1 MLTKPPSNGICS
13 RISPEFA
20 FRSFL
25 HGTKSNQFHPPW
37 RICIYSWCILQA
49 GGDRDEHSSYLQVW
63 QQPSRALAKA
73 ISLSGQ
79 PGGNPSPRGR
89 DRAKRAKAQSGSRV
103 CRTGGHAERLYVPRA
118 ARPTTPEAGCTMKT
132 RYMLDTNMC
141 IYIAKHRPP
150 EVRARFERLKPGQLV
165 MSAITYGELYYGASK
180 SSQQA
185 KALAQLQELVQ
196 DIPVEELDSR
206 ASEAYG
212 EIRATLEKEGRLIG
226 NNDLW
231 IGAHALALNLTL
243 ATNNEREFKRIPG
256 LLLENWT
263 K

>member
-1 MLTKPPSNGICS
+1 MN
-13 RISPEFA
+13 
-20 FRSFL
+20 
-25 HGTKSNQFHPPW
+25 
-37 RICIYSWCILQA
+37 
-49 GGDRDEHSSYLQVW
+49 
-63 QQPSRALAKA
+63 
-73 ISLSGQ
+73 
-79 PGGNPSPRGR
+79 
-89 DRAKRAKAQSGSRV
+89 
-103 CRTGGHAERLYVPRA
+103 
-118 ARPTTPEAGCTMKT
+118 T
-132 RYMLDTNMC
+132 RYMLDTDMC

-150 EVRARFERLKPGQLV
+150 EVRARFERLKPGQLI
-165 MSAITYGELYYGASK
+165 MSAITYGELCYGASK

-185 KALAQLQELVQ
+185 SALAQLRELVQ
-196 DIPVEELDSR
+196 DVPVAELDSR

-256 LLLENWT
+256 LSLENWT

>member
-1 MLTKPPSNGICS
+1 MNI
-13 RISPEFA
+13 
-20 FRSFL
+20 
-25 HGTKSNQFHPPW
+25 
-37 RICIYSWCILQA
+37 
-49 GGDRDEHSSYLQVW
+49 
-63 QQPSRALAKA
+63 
-73 ISLSGQ
+73 
-79 PGGNPSPRGR
+79 
-89 DRAKRAKAQSGSRV
+89 
-103 CRTGGHAERLYVPRA
+103 
-118 ARPTTPEAGCTMKT
+118 

-150 EVRARFERLKPGQLV
+150 EVRARFERLKPGQLI
-165 MSAITYGELYYGASK
+165 MSAITYGELCYGASK
-180 SSQQA
+180 STQQA

-196 DIPVEELDSR
+196 DVPVAELDSR

-212 EIRATLEKEGRLIG
+212 EIRATLEKEGRLVG

-256 LLLENWT
+256 LSLENWT

>member
-1 MLTKPPSNGICS
+1 
-13 RISPEFA
+13 
-20 FRSFL
+20 
-25 HGTKSNQFHPPW
+25 
-37 RICIYSWCILQA
+37 
-49 GGDRDEHSSYLQVW
+49 
-63 QQPSRALAKA
+63 
-73 ISLSGQ
+73 
-79 PGGNPSPRGR
+79 
-89 DRAKRAKAQSGSRV
+89 
-103 CRTGGHAERLYVPRA
+103 
-118 ARPTTPEAGCTMKT
+118 MKT

-141 IYIAKHRPP
+141 IYIAKHRPS

-231 IGAHALALNLTL
+231 IGAHASALNLTL